1 MRHLV
6 LGLALFVGSL
16 LAVQTT
22 AAFMQQQAMRGHEV
36 SASFSPDADTPRFA
50 QLSVPRA

>member
-1 MRHLV
+1 MRHLI
-6 LGLALFVGSL
+6 LGLSLFVGSL

-36 SASFSPDADTPRFA
+36 SQSFSPGSDMPRFA